1 VRWSD
6 IDFDHATAQLI
17 WTVTAVRH
25 HVVVKPYGKTGTP
38 HEIIVDRGTIGVL
51 RWWRAQQ
58 AQERLA
64 HGEAHVCQFIDPGCD
79 LDGYHLRDLVFC
91 QEDGD
96 YLDPER
102 FSREFVRA
110 QERYNRCCPDA
121 TIPVINLHA
130 LRHGW
135 ATLALE
141 AGVPMKVVQD
151 RLNHASER
159 ITADIY
165 THVRAPL
172 QSDAAERVGALI
184 LDFDPGAEPSA

>member
-1 VRWSD
+1 VN
-6 IDFDHATAQLI
+6 
-17 WTVTAVRH
+17 
-25 HVVVKPYGKTGTP
+25 PYGKTGP
-38 HEIIVDRGTIGVL
+38 AHEIVLDRGTLAML

-58 AQERLA
+58 SQERLA
-64 HGEAHVCQFIDPGCD
+64 HGNAHICD
-79 LDGYHLRDLVFC
+79 SPEPICDKPGYHLRDLVFC
-91 QEDGD
+91 RPDGN

-102 FSREFVRA
+102 FSREFTRA
-110 QERYNRCCPDA
+110 QHLYNRTNPGEA
-121 TIPVINLHA
+121 VPVINLHA

-141 AGVPMKVVQD
+141 AGIPMKVVQD

-165 THVRAPL
+165 TRVRAPL

-184 LDFDPGAEPSA
+184 LNLDPSGPW